1 MKIQKLKLKN
11 FRGFRDEVEVKF
23 DNLTALVGKN
33 DIGKST
39 LLEALD
45 IFFNDAKAIHK
56 LEQTDLNVDTSDCK
70 EKYYEIS
77 ISVCFTDVPEK
88 IIIGTTNK
96 RPLITKRLLNKDGE
110 LEIIKKYE
118 ISTNNNNLTK
128 TFMQPRVFIRPFRPT
143 ILKYEHEMVN
153 NIPSK
158 YIKIPYITSP
168 RSSRLRRYNNEI
180 EITSE
185 LIWEKLQT
193 YMPLYSLFQADRKNT
208 DDDNEVQDPF
218 KEAIKEI
225 LSDNAIQQKLK
236 EVATTVE
243 AKLNEVAARTK
254 AKLSEMNPAIAK
266 TLQPVTQPFDSL
278 NWQDIFKNVSI
289 ASDENIPINKRG
301 SGVKRLILLSF
312 FRAEVERRQHE
323 TNLPNVIYAIEE
335 PETSQHS
342 ENQKKL
348 IKALS
353 QLAETNGVQV
363 IITTHSP
370 IVVKALNFDNIRI
383 VSKDDKGSRKVI
395 NTPPQVLPY
404 RSLNEV
410 NYIAFSEISE
420 GYHDELY
427 GYIDEQVGRLKKYAN
442 TKTKYKYIKEFIDKK
457 TKEKRTKEQQLSKTE
472 IIRNQIHHPENKHNP
487 HRFTDDELRTS
498 IDEMRKFIQAQNS
511 QTNQQK

>member
-1 MKIQKLKLKN
+1 
-11 FRGFRDEVEVKF
+11 
-23 DNLTALVGKN
+23 
-33 DIGKST
+33 
-39 LLEALD
+39 
-45 IFFNDAKAIHK
+45 
-56 LEQTDLNVDTSDCK
+56 
-70 EKYYEIS
+70 
-77 ISVCFTDVPEK
+77 
-88 IIIGTTNK
+88 
-96 RPLITKRLLNKDGE
+96 
-110 LEIIKKYE
+110 
-118 ISTNNNNLTK
+118 
-128 TFMQPRVFIRPFRPT
+128 MQPRVFIRPFRPT

-348 IKALS
+348 IK
-353 QLAETNGVQV
+353 
-363 IITTHSP
+363 IP
-370 IVVKALNFDNIRI
+370 IVI
-383 VSKDDKGSRKVI
+383 
-395 NTPPQVLPY
+395 
-404 RSLNEV
+404 
-410 NYIAFSEISE
+410 
-420 GYHDELY
+420 
-427 GYIDEQVGRLKKYAN
+427 
-442 TKTKYKYIKEFIDKK
+442 
-457 TKEKRTKEQQLSKTE
+457 
-472 IIRNQIHHPENKHNP
+472 
-487 HRFTDDELRTS
+487 
-498 IDEMRKFIQAQNS
+498 
-511 QTNQQK
+511 